1 LEVNPIV
8 YVILFFIALLVIG
21 IVTSRWRMKR
31 AMRQVIL
38 IFREHAATSSR
49 TAKVAGELGLGSQG
63 GMMAGMFKGRD
74 YKKYAL
80 DMLMR
85 AEIIQVTEDGKL
97 HLSEDKLLASG
108 IDSGASYPRY

>member
-1 LEVNPIV
+1 LEINSIV
-8 YVILFFIALLVIG
+8 YVVLFFIALLAIG

-31 AMRQVIL
+31 AMRQVVL
-38 IFREHAATSSR
+38 AFREQGATNSR
-49 TAKVAGELGLGSQG
+49 TAKTADELGFGSQG
-63 GMMAGMFKGRD
+63 GMMGGMLKGRD

-85 AEIIQVTEDGKL
+85 AEIIQVTEDGEL
-97 HLSEDKLLASG
+97 YLSEDKLLASG